1 MIHVK
6 SGTIRASVI
15 SGSMGALVA
24 GTVAWAVASANG
36 GHRDLATAQAAP
48 NSTAVQSPNSAA
60 APSDVV
66 ADVAERAMKSVVSI
80 SATKAM
86 PTGMGSGF
94 PGPTPFFFGLPEP
107 RRDAQGLGSG
117 VLVRSDGIV
126 LTNHHVVDGAKDIK
140 VTTFDRR
147 ELSAVVLGSDE
158 KSDLAVLRVKGNLQG
173 LTPLPFGRS
182 SALRLGQTVL
192 AIGNPFGVG
201 QTVTQGI
208 VSAKGRADLGI
219 TANED
224 FIQTDAAINPGNSGG
239 ALVDLRGQL
248 VGINTAIL
256 SRTGGN
262 VGIGFAIPSDMI
274 KPIMDALISKG
285 HVDRGWLG
293 VGIQDVDSEMGEAL
307 HLGARRGVLIAE
319 VQPGSPAE
327 HAGLKPGDVVTRVD
341 ATQVQTTGELRNAVA
356 LAGANKTAQLAIVR
370 DGKERTMSVALG
382 RAPDKEGQSAQSGVD
397 RSPASSSLHGV
408 TLMPLD
414 RETREQL
421 RVPDRIGGGVVV
433 TDVQP
438 RSAAARTGLQPGDV
452 ILEVDRKPVG
462 DLRSFEKLW
471 TSAGDKKLLVVYR
484 QGRTLFLVT
493 RS

>member
-1 MIHVK
+1 MIQVK
-6 SGTIRASVI
+6 SGAIRASVI
-15 SGSMGALVA
+15 SGSIGALVA
-24 GTVAWAVASANG
+24 GGVAWAVATNNG
-36 GHRDLATAQAAP
+36 GRHDFPAAQAAP
-48 NSTAVQSPNSAA
+48 KAAVAPNTAAM
-60 APSDVV
+60 PSDTV

-80 SATKAM
+80 SATKVM
-86 PTGMGSGF
+86 PAGMGSGF

-107 RRDAQGLGSG
+107 RREAQGLGSG
-117 VLVRSDGIV
+117 VFVRSDGIV
-126 LTNHHVVDGAKDIK
+126 LTNHHVVDGAKEIK
-140 VTTFDRR
+140 VTTYDHR

-158 KSDLAVLRVKGNLQG
+158 KSDLAVLRVKGDLKG

-182 SALRLGQTVL
+182 SSLRLGQTVL

-239 ALVDLRGQL
+239 ALVDLKGRL

-274 KPIMDALISKG
+274 KPIMEALISKG

-293 VGIQDVDSEMGEAL
+293 VGIQDVDSDMGRAL
-307 HLGARRGVLIAE
+307 HLGSRRGVLIAE
-319 VQPGSPAE
+319 VQRGSPAE
-327 HAGLKPGDVVTRVD
+327 HAGLKPGDVVTRVG

-356 LAGANKTAQLAIVR
+356 LAGANKKAELVIVR
-370 DGKERTMSVALG
+370 DGKERTVTVALG
-382 RAPDKEGQSAQSGVD
+382 KAPDKEG
-397 RSPASSSLHGV
+397 RSVEPGSENGSASSSLDGV
-408 TLMPLD
+408 TLRPLD
-414 RETREQL
+414 HEMRQRL
-421 RVPDRIGGGVVV
+421 SVPERIEGGVVV
-433 TDVQP
+433 TEVQP
-438 RSAAARTGLQPGDV
+438 DSAADRTGLQPGDV
-452 ILEVDRKPVG
+452 ILEVDRKPVAG
-462 DLRSFEKLW
+462 LQSFEKLW
-471 TSAGDKKLLVVYR
+471 KSAGDKKLLVVYR

-493 RS
+493 RG